1 LTSGFVEEGRLREH
15 VWKGGK
21 YVDYVYMGLL
31 AQEWQAAKEAEEKKA
46 AEEKKTAD

>member
-15 VWKGGK
+15 VFKGGK

-31 AQEWQAAKEAEEKKA
+31 AQEWQAIKDKED
-46 AEEKKTAD
+46 KKTAE